1 MSARSTVTLHQE
13 VRMKIVLDLGN
24 VTVYFKP
31 VEYLRGLGYDEARIP
46 ELKHA
51 IFDSQP
57 WLDCDAGTLDRAAEI
72 EAMCA
77 QAPAL
82 ESDIR
87 AIMARCDEM
96 LQPIPNS
103 VRALERLT
111 REGFEC
117 YYLSN
122 TNEPALKF
130 ISGFEYFKAFS
141 GGIASYAER
150 LAKPDLAIFDA
161 FAKRYA
167 AAPAE
172 CVFID
177 DNPKN
182 VEAARRAGFNALVL
196 SDPDG
201 LYDLVDALL
210 REYRLARP

>member
-1 MSARSTVTLHQE
+1 
-13 VRMKIVLDLGN
+13 
-24 VTVYFKP
+24 
-31 VEYLRGLGYDEARIP
+31 
-46 ELKHA
+46 
-51 IFDSQP
+51 
-57 WLDCDAGTLDRAAEI
+57 
-72 EAMCA
+72 MCA

-96 LQPIPNS
+96 LQPIPHS

-130 ISGFEYFKAFS
+130 ISGFEYFKAFN